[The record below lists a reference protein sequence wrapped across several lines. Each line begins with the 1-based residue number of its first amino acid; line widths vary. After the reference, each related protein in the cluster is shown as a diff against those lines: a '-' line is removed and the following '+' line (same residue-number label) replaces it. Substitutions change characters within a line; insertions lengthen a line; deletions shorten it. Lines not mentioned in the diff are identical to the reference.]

1 MRVGRKM
8 IKNEIKIVPWII
20 CFLMLLPGFGIS
32 KDQKVQSTW
41 AAEPVRV
48 DGYPTDWTGMALTS
62 LDKFSIEYGFR
73 NDDENIYVLFVFK
86 DPKVMSSIAVTGMT
100 IWFHPEGKKKND
112 YGILFIQRN
121 VPAEEMIARL
131 EKQRGT
137 LSEEE
142 KAGIRANPAYLVHD
156 TEIAGKKGKS
166 RAQTTQERTDT
177 AATFRYMK
185 IQNKNVFEFGIPL
198 EQMNEQLASGSI
210 DPGKSLKIGF
220 QWGGATK
227 EMKAE
232 IMRRSQAL
240 ERTRANVSEDVGSR
254 EGMSGIEGASRGLLQ
269 APKKYKIWID
279 VDLASKN

>member
-1 MRVGRKM
+1 MIRKG
-8 IKNEIKIVPWII
+8 IKIVPYIFSSLI
-20 CFLMLLPGFGIS
+20 LLSSFGVS

-48 DGYPTDWTGMALTS
+48 DGYPTDWNRVDLTS
-62 LDKFSIEYGFR
+62 NDKLRVEYGFR
-73 NDDENIYVLFVFK
+73 NDAENIYVLFVFK
-86 DPKVMSSIAVTGMT
+86 NPKVMSSIALTGMT

-121 VPAEEMIARL
+121 IPPDQMIARL

-142 KAGIRANPAYLVHD
+142 RKTIEANPSYLVYD
-156 TEIAGKKGKS
+156 IETVGKKSESKKTPS
-166 RAQTTQERTDT
+166 QESSHTT
-177 AATFRYMK
+177 AIFRYMK
-185 IQNKNVFEFGIPL
+185 IQNDNVFEFGIPM
-198 EQMNEQLASGSI
+198 EQMNEQLAPGHI

-227 EMKAE
+227 EMREE
-232 IMRRSQAL
+232 IRRRSQAL

-254 EGMSGIEGASRGLLQ
+254 EGMAGTEGASRGLLQ
-269 APKKYKIWID
+269 APKEYKIWVD
-279 VDLASKN
+279 VDLAIKS